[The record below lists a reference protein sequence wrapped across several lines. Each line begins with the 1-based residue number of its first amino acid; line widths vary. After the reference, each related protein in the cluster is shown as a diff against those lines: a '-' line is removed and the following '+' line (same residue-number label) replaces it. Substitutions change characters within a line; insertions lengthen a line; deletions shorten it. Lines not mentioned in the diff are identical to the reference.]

1 MIQTIY
7 VTNPSASTLT
17 LDMRDSGEDE
27 GLIIFNMEGLGPP
40 KATVTGVAGPNTEGI
55 RASLIKIDARHIMIT
70 LAIPNSASEG
80 AARQK
85 IYDYFPIGKEIKF
98 RVKTTGP
105 KDIYT
110 MAIVESNEMNQF
122 AKVENAVISLFCPY
136 PYFLHLTQQYASAS
150 DGDVT
155 VTNNGEIVSGCD
167 IIISFDGTVD
177 DGLTIENANGTQSMY
192 IDFAKMESGMNSCR
206 VDDQIVINTRIGE
219 KSILFWDDSTSTWFN
234 GINGVGV
241 DADWI
246 KLFLGNNDISITTD
260 DPPDLQYISELE
272 VLFYPLYEGV

>member
-40 KATVTGVAGPNTEGI
+40 KATVTGVGGPNTEGI

-70 LAIPNSASEG
+70 LAIPNSASEVT
-80 AARQK
+80 AKQK

-98 RVKTTGP
+98 RVKTSGP

-110 MAIVESNEMNQF
+110 MAIVESNEVNQF

-155 VTNNGEIVSGCD
+155 VANNGEIISGCD
-167 IIISFDGTVD
+167 IVISFDGTVN
-177 DGLTIENANGTQSMY
+177 DGLTIDNSNGPQSMY
-192 IDFAKMESGMNSCR
+192 IDFAKMESGLDSCR
-206 VDDQIVINTRIGE
+206 VDDQIVINTRVGE
-219 KSILFWDDSTSTWFN
+219 KSIQFWDDSASTWYN

-246 KLFLGNNDISITTD
+246 QLLLGNNPISITTD
-260 DPPDLQYISELE
+260 TPAELQYVSQLE
-272 VLFYPLYEGV
+272 IMFYPLYEGV